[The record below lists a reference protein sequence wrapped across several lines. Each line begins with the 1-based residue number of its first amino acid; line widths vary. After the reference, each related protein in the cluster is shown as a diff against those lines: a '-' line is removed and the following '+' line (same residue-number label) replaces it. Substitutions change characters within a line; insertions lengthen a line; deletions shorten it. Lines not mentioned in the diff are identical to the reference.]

1 MCISEDS
8 STNREMPMNTTALPL
23 RRRIGPALT
32 LMFLAPLIAEVL
44 PGATRISSLFVFPIE
59 VCIWGGGALL
69 IRESARRFGLGWL
82 HMLLLAL
89 ALALIEEFVVQQT
102 SLAPMVVQIV
112 PGEPFA
118 RAFGVNYVYLLWA
131 LGYEATFVVLV
142 PIMLTELIFRSR
154 REDPWLRLPGSIVVS
169 VLFIGASFPAWYM
182 WTQIARPHVFKV
194 PVYHPPVATIS
205 IGMILIVLLVLISTG
220 PLRSQFEAKRKP
232 LAPLA
237 PWALALCGFVA
248 AAIWYGLVLLAFGID
263 PQFPPSVAVSAG
275 LAVAATVVYLLPRF
289 SAHPAWNDAHRM
301 GVAFGTIV
309 GAMSVSFAGFVYA
322 TLPLDLY
329 GKILLNVLALAGLIA
344 LARRLRRG
352 PA

>member
-1 MCISEDS
+1 
-8 STNREMPMNTTALPL
+8 MNTTALTF

-69 IRESARRFGLGWL
+69 IREAARRLGLGWL
-82 HMLLLAL
+82 HMLFLAL
-89 ALALIEEFVVQQT
+89 ALALIEEFIVQQT

-154 REDPWLRLPGSIVVS
+154 RRDPWLRLPGSIVVGA
-169 VLFIGASFPAWYM
+169 LFMGASFPAWYM
-182 WTQIARPHVFKV
+182 WTQIARPQVFKV
-194 PVYHPPVATIS
+194 PVYHPPVATLS
-205 IGMILIVLLVLISTG
+205 IGLILIALLILIATG
-220 PLRSQFEAKRKP
+220 PLRSRFEAPRKP

-237 PWALALCGFVA
+237 PWALALCGFIA
-248 AAIWYGLVLLAFGID
+248 AAIWYGLVLLSFGIE
-263 PQFPPSVAVSAG
+263 PRFPPAAAVTAGVAV
-275 LAVAATVVYLLPRF
+275 AVAVIYLLPRF

-301 GVAFGTIV
+301 ALVFGTIV
-309 GAMSVSFAGFVYA
+309 GAMSVSFAGFIYA

-329 GKILLNVLALAGLIA
+329 GKILLDVLALAGLIA
-344 LARRLRRG
+344 LARRLRRS

>member
-1 MCISEDS
+1 MD
-8 STNREMPMNTTALPL
+8 TTLPF
-23 RRRIGPALT
+23 RRRIGPALA
-32 LMFLAPLIAEVL
+32 LMFLAPLISEVL

-69 IRESARRFGLGWL
+69 IREAARRFGLGWL
-82 HMLLLAL
+82 PMLFLAL
-89 ALALIEEFVVQQT
+89 ALSLIEEFIVQQT

-154 REDPWLRLPGSIVVS
+154 RRDPWLRLPGSIVVGL
-169 VLFIGASFPAWYM
+169 LFIGACFPAWYT

-194 PVYHPPVATIS
+194 PVYHPPLATLS
-205 IGMILIVLLVLISTG
+205 IGLVLIALLILFATG
-220 PLRSQFEAKRKP
+220 PLRSRFNVQRNP
-232 LAPLA
+232 LAPLP
-237 PWALALCGFVA
+237 PWSFALCGFIA

-263 PQFPPSVAVSAG
+263 PRFPPGVAVTAG
-275 LAVAATVVYLLPRF
+275 LAVAATVIYLLPRF
-289 SAHPAWNDAHRM
+289 AAHPAWNDTHRM

-309 GAMSVSFAGFVYA
+309 GAMSVSFAGFIYA

-329 GKILLNVLALAGLIA
+329 GKILLNLLALAGLIA
-344 LARRLRRG
+344 LARKLR
-352 PA
+352 PVH

>member
-1 MCISEDS
+1 L
-8 STNREMPMNTTALPL
+8 NTTALPF

-44 PGATRISSLFVFPIE
+44 PGATRISSLFVYPIE

-69 IRESARRFGLGWL
+69 IREAARRFGLGWL
-82 HMLLLAL
+82 PMLLLAL
-89 ALALIEEFVVQQT
+89 ALALIEEFIVQQT

-154 REDPWLRLPGSIVVS
+154 RRDPWLRLPGSIVVGL
-169 VLFIGASFPAWYM
+169 LFVAASFPAWYM
-182 WTQIARPHVFKV
+182 WTQIARPQVFKV
-194 PVYHPPVATIS
+194 PVYHPPVATLA
-205 IGMILIVLLVLISTG
+205 IGLILIVLLILSATG
-220 PLRSQFEAKRKP
+220 PLRSRFEAQRKP

-237 PWALALCGFVA
+237 PWALALCGFIA
-248 AAIWYGLVLLAFGID
+248 ASIWYGLVVLAFGID
-263 PQFPPSVAVSAG
+263 PQFPPAVAVAVG
-275 LAVAATVVYLLPRF
+275 LAVAVAVVYLLPRF
-289 SAHPAWNDAHRM
+289 SAHPAWHDAHRM
-301 GVAFGTIV
+301 GVVFGTIV
-309 GAMSVSFAGFVYA
+309 GAMSVSFAGFIYA

-329 GKILLNVLALAGLIA
+329 GKILLDLLALAGLIA
-344 LARRLRRG
+344 LARRRRRTQ
-352 PA
+352 A